1 MESLRSASA
10 NAQAYFSTLT
20 QRERRIVG
28 GGIVAVL
35 GFIIFVTTFSLRARS
50 DTLRTH
56 IKDKTAQL
64 EQVQE
69 LAGTFRDADNAR
81 QQVELSLRASNVRL
95 ATYVEDKGKSAG
107 LSIPIINPKGDV
119 TLDGDTIVESAV
131 EVTLNDIALNRLT
144 DFLAALEAGPGVVKV
159 KYMRIEPR
167 PSSETLSAWLTISTY
182 RMKN

>member
-1 MESLRSASA
+1 MESLRSAIA

-20 QRERRIVG
+20 QRERRMVG
-28 GGIVAVL
+28 GAIVAVL
-35 GFIIFVTTFSLRARS
+35 GFIIFITTFSISARADTIRS
-50 DTLRTH
+50 H
-56 IKDKTAQL
+56 IKEKTAQL

-69 LAGTFRDADNAR
+69 LAATFRDADSAR

-95 ATYVEDKGKSAG
+95 ATFVEDKGKAAG
-107 LSIPIINPKGDV
+107 LSIPMINPKGDV

-167 PSSETLSAWLTISTY
+167 PTSETLSAWLTISTY